1 MITGNISIK
10 EIFLS
15 QEAWIAFWI
24 NNALKLRWAIL
35 WNVTKML
42 RCRNG
47 WGHQIYRCPECN
59 SEKKVPHTCKSRFCS
74 SCGKAH
80 ADRWSETALTHIL
93 DVEYK
98 HLYFTIPQ
106 EIRIW
111 FLYNRKVMT
120 DVLFTAVKTALL
132 KYAEKRGFKPG
143 IIMVLHTFGAAI
155 GWNTHVH
162 IIITAGGLSLDK
174 KTWIKENVI
183 PHKVI
188 KPMYRYNFLT
198 LMSEKF
204 KEGKLIVP
212 KKYAHIKTPETLESW
227 FTQFHKKNWFVGLGK
242 TLREAD
248 PKIKYV
254 ARYTRRPVIAESRIK
269 NFDGKTV
276 TFEYHDKALNEK
288 MIKTYPVQLFIK
300 ELVQH
305 IPDPNIRIIRNCGIF
320 ANRVKT
326 ELIKKARIAL
336 KQPKPKKHSRLP
348 WREMIIKTFGID
360 PLACPKCGSEM
371 LLTDWTIVKSSDVR
385 IDVQTK
391 HASILNYFYQI
402 RLGLFPDPLGR
413 FKTSRVLLSFFEKRD
428 TSWAL
433 PRGSSFFSSLYFL
446 TNHSFFILFYV
457 CFLYFIFIRVRTRN
471 SNL

>member
-1 MITGNISIK
+1 
-10 EIFLS
+10 
-15 QEAWIAFWI
+15 
-24 NNALKLRWAIL
+24 
-35 WNVTKML
+35 
-42 RCRNG
+42 
-47 WGHQIYRCPECN
+47 
-59 SEKKVPHTCKSRFCS
+59 
-74 SCGKAH
+74 
-80 ADRWSETALTHIL
+80 
-93 DVEYK
+93 
-98 HLYFTIPQ
+98 
-106 EIRIW
+106 
-111 FLYNRKVMT
+111 MT

-336 KQPKPKKHSRLP
+336 KQPKPKKHSRLS

-391 HASILNYFYQI
+391 HASILNYFYQN
-402 RLGLFPDPLGR
+402 
-413 FKTSRVLLSFFEKRD
+413 KSV
-428 TSWAL
+428 W
-433 PRGSSFFSSLYFL
+433 
-446 TNHSFFILFYV
+446 
-457 CFLYFIFIRVRTRN
+457 N
-471 SNL
+471 SHAAFT

>member
-1 MITGNISIK
+1 MEMITGNISIK

-336 KQPKPKKHSRLP
+336 KQPKPKKHSRLS

-391 HASILNYFYQI
+391 HASILNYFYQN
-402 RLGLFPDPLGR
+402 
-413 FKTSRVLLSFFEKRD
+413 KSV
-428 TSWAL
+428 W
-433 PRGSSFFSSLYFL
+433 
-446 TNHSFFILFYV
+446 
-457 CFLYFIFIRVRTRN
+457 N
-471 SNL
+471 SHAAFT